1 MVDALKILS
10 IAGSDNTSGAGIQAD
25 IKASQY
31 LGVYCLS
38 VVTAITS
45 QNSEKILKVFTIPEN
60 ILASQL
66 KITLQ
71 EYKVDAVKVGLVNN
85 LATAELIYNFLK
97 SLKKEIPII
106 VDPIFMSST
115 KKKFCNRNIFISINK
130 KFSKLKPIFTPNF
143 FEAKSLVKLAE
154 KEFSIECLFKTLIK
168 EYNSS
173 FIITGGDS
181 ESKYSTD
188 YIYIKNKVIN
198 LKSLKIKSS
207 STHGTGCAFS
217 TALTIFLARGYD
229 LLESTKKS
237 KKFIERRIKTSP
249 KLDIKYGPLL

>member
-25 IKASQY
+25 IKTSQY
-31 LGVYCLS
+31 LDIYCLS

-97 SLKKEIPII
+97 SLKKKIPII
-106 VDPIFMSST
+106 VDPIYISST
-115 KKKFCNRNIFISINK
+115 KKKI
-130 KFSKLKPIFTPNF
+130 L
-143 FEAKSLVKLAE
+143 
-154 KEFSIECLFKTLIK
+154 
-168 EYNSS
+168 
-173 FIITGGDS
+173 
-181 ESKYSTD
+181 
-188 YIYIKNKVIN
+188 
-198 LKSLKIKSS
+198 
-207 STHGTGCAFS
+207 
-217 TALTIFLARGYD
+217 
-229 LLESTKKS
+229 
-237 KKFIERRIKTSP
+237 
-249 KLDIKYGPLL
+249 